1 MNASR
6 AVLVVDDSIAIRNAI
21 RGILRLHGYTVYEA
35 ESGTAALAEWGRHKA
50 EIALVMTDVIMKEMD
65 GLTLTEHL
73 HREAPGLP
81 VILLSGYVHEGTGW
95 VADRAKGY
103 FSFLTKP
110 FVGARLL
117 QTVRAALA
125 A

>member
-1 MNASR
+1 MNDSR

-21 RGILRLHGYTVYEA
+21 RGILRLHGFTVYEA
-35 ESGTAALAEWGRHKA
+35 ESGTTALAEWGRHKA
-50 EIALVMTDVIMKEMD
+50 EIAVVMTDVVMKEMD

-73 HREAPGLP
+73 HREAPSLP
-81 VILLSGYVHEGTGW
+81 IILLSGYVNEKTEW
-95 VADRAKGY
+95 VTDKAKSY
-103 FSFLTKP
+103 FSFLPKP